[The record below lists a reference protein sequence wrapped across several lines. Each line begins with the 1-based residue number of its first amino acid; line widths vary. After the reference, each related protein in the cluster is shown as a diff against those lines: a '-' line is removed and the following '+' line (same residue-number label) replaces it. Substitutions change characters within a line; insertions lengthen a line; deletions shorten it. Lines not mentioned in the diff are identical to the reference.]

1 VYYIDNVGTMNT
13 VSNIRELVSRM
24 GVRVLTCFEVK
35 PRRRRMETTPVSC
48 KAFCLAIHKDEGDL
62 LLDPAKWPLHV
73 TVSDWYFKPAP
84 TTITAAETVDE
95 PVEQSDRQ
103 LTTEQRD
110 SVITQTSSVEPLN
123 AQGLQTDTS
132 HRTVAIDKQYGAD
145 DVVVSADDGCAVE
158 DMETTIVTQANPSEE
173 VYDIG
178 NTS

>member
-1 VYYIDNVGTMNT
+1 
-13 VSNIRELVSRM
+13 M

-48 KAFCLAIHKDEGDL
+48 KAFRLAIHKDDRDL
-62 LLDPAKWPLHV
+62 LLDRAKWPLYV
-73 TVSDWYFKPAP
+73 TVSDWYFKSAQ
-84 TTITAAETVDE
+84 TTTAVETVDE

-132 HRTVAIDKQYGAD
+132 HQTVAIDKQ
-145 DVVVSADDGCAVE
+145 C
-158 DMETTIVTQANPSEE
+158 
-173 VYDIG
+173 
-178 NTS
+178 